1 MSDWIYVGLAYGAAW
16 SAIAVYAVA
25 LRHRRGQARALA
37 ESMQQQVQERSDPLR
52 EEDPACDAQ
61 LVP

>member
-1 MSDWIYVGLAYGAAW
+1 MSDWIYVGLAYGVAW
-16 SAIAVYAVA
+16 STIAVYAVA

-37 ESMQQQVQERSDPLR
+37 ESMQQAQERSDPLR

-61 LVP
+61 LVL